1 MFKKYTIT
9 LIFLSCSLSIQANDC
24 SITKFISDY
33 LTRINTYILDDD
45 YVNAKKELDTLSFR
59 YFKNE
64 QSYERMLINQLL
76 GNFYG
81 TQELYEQAIE
91 SYEAALRYRKLC
103 LISNL
108 QVRGNLAQ
116 AYFITK
122 QYDQVIKVLLKYE
135 EIATQ
140 RGQEFSPLQKVILG
154 LSFNYKEEYQ
164 EAYKYIK
171 SANDSSLSYN
181 EDWLRYELSLAYK
194 LEKFEEA
201 TDLAQLLIYLN
212 PEKKDY
218 WKQLSGLYFT
228 QEDDDKS
235 LAGLELAYNNN
246 LLVKNNEYRDLA
258 RYFLY
263 KNLPQK
269 AVKALLDGLNNNYL
283 EKTKENYELL
293 ADSYFLSRDRAK
305 GIKYLQKSLEIDQ
318 DPKIAFKIA
327 RFAFEDENWSLSL
340 KFLNFSKQYGWNE
353 TEGRLELLSGISLY
367 ELGRLDESIA
377 AFKEAYKSDETKVA
391 AEGWISFVEE
401 IITNS

>member
-1 MFKKYTIT
+1 MFKKYSIT
-9 LIFLSCSLSIQANDC
+9 LIFISCSLSIQADDC
-24 SITKFISDY
+24 SINKFISDY

-154 LSFNYKEEYQ
+154 LSYNYKEEYQ

-293 ADSYFLSRDRAK
+293 ADSYFLSRDRAQ

>member
-9 LIFLSCSLSIQANDC
+9 LIFLLYSLSIQADDC
-24 SITKFISDY
+24 SISKFISDY

-122 QYDQVIKVLLKYE
+122 QFDQVIKVLLKYE

-154 LSFNYKEEYQ
+154 LSYNYKEEYQ

-269 AVKALLDGLNNNYL
+269 AVKALLDGLKNDYL

-293 ADSYFLSRDRAK
+293 ADSYFLSRDRAQ

-367 ELGRLDESIA
+367 ELGRLDESIT

-401 IITNS
+401 IINNS

>member
-9 LIFLSCSLSIQANDC
+9 LIFLLCSLSIQADDC
-24 SITKFISDY
+24 SISKFISDY

-154 LSFNYKEEYQ
+154 LSYNYKEEYL

-269 AVKALLDGLNNNYL
+269 AVKALLDGLNNNFL

-293 ADSYFLSRDRAK
+293 ADSYFLSRDRAQ

>member
-293 ADSYFLSRDRAK
+293 ADSYFLSRDRAQ

-401 IITNS
+401 IINNT

>member
-9 LIFLSCSLSIQANDC
+9 LIFLLCSLSIQADDC
-24 SITKFISDY
+24 SISKFISDY

-91 SYEAALRYRKLC
+91 SYEAALKYRKLC

-154 LSFNYKEEYQ
+154 LSYNYKEEYL

-269 AVKALLDGLNNNYL
+269 AVKALLDGLNNNFL

-293 ADSYFLSRDRAK
+293 ADSYFLSRDRAQ

>member
-1 MFKKYTIT
+1 MI
-9 LIFLSCSLSIQANDC
+9 
-24 SITKFISDY
+24 
-33 LTRINTYILDDD
+33 
-45 YVNAKKELDTLSFR
+45 
-59 YFKNE
+59 
-64 QSYERMLINQLL
+64 
-76 GNFYG
+76 
-81 TQELYEQAIE
+81 
-91 SYEAALRYRKLC
+91 
-103 LISNL
+103 
-108 QVRGNLAQ
+108 
-116 AYFITK
+116 
-122 QYDQVIKVLLKYE
+122 
-135 EIATQ
+135 
-140 RGQEFSPLQKVILG
+140 
-154 LSFNYKEEYQ
+154 
-164 EAYKYIK
+164 
-171 SANDSSLSYN
+171 
-181 EDWLRYELSLAYK
+181 
-194 LEKFEEA
+194 
-201 TDLAQLLIYLN
+201 
-212 PEKKDY
+212 
-218 WKQLSGLYFT
+218 
-228 QEDDDKS
+228 
-235 LAGLELAYNNN
+235 
-246 LLVKNNEYRDLA
+246 DLA

-293 ADSYFLSRDRAK
+293 ADSYFLSRDRAQ

>member
-1 MFKKYTIT
+1 MFKKYTLSI
-9 LIFLSCSLSIQANDC
+9 IFLLFSIDTKADDC
-24 SITKFISDY
+24 SINKFISDY
-33 LTRINTYILDDD
+33 LTRINNYILDDD
-45 YVNAKKELDTLSFR
+45 YISAKKELDTLSFR

-122 QYDQVIKVLLKYE
+122 NYDQVIRVLLKYE

-140 RGQEFSPLQKVILG
+140 RGQEFSPIQKIILG
-154 LSFNYKEEYQ
+154 LSYNYNEEYQ
-164 EAYKYIK
+164 QAYEYIK
-171 SANDSSLSYN
+171 SANNSSLLYN

-194 LEKFEEA
+194 LEKFDEA

-212 PEKKDY
+212 PEKKEY

-235 LAGLELAYNNN
+235 LAGLELAYDNN

-269 AVKALLDGLNNNYL
+269 AVKALLDGFNNNYL
-283 EKTKENYELL
+283 DKTKENYELI
-293 ADSYFLSRDRAK
+293 ADSYFLSRDRSQ

-318 DPKIAFKIA
+318 DPNIAFKIA
-327 RFAFEDENWSLSL
+327 RFAFEDEDWSLSL
-340 KFLNFSKQYGWNE
+340 KFLNFAKEYGWNE
-353 TEGRLELLSGISLY
+353 TKGRLELLSGISLY
-367 ELGRLDESIA
+367 ELGRLEESML

-401 IITNS
+401 VVNNS

>member
-1 MFKKYTIT
+1 MFKKN
-9 LIFLSCSLSIQANDC
+9 LFLLALVFLTFNVEADDC
-24 SITKFISDY
+24 SISKFISDY

-122 QYDQVIKVLLKYE
+122 DFDNVIKVLLKYE
-135 EIATQ
+135 EIANK
-140 RGQEFSPLQKVILG
+140 RGQEFSPLQKILLG
-154 LSFNYKEEYQ
+154 LSYNYKENFQ
-164 EAYKYIK
+164 EAYTYIK
-171 SANDSSLSYN
+171 SANESSLKYN

-194 LEKFEEA
+194 LEKYNEA

-212 PEKKDY
+212 PDKKEY
-218 WKQLSGLYFT
+218 WQQLSGLYFT
-228 QEDDDKS
+228 QEKDDKS
-235 LAGLELAYNNN
+235 LAGLELAYNND
-246 LLVKNNEYRDLA
+246 LLFKNDEFRDLA

-269 AVKALLDGLNNNYL
+269 AVKAMLDGFSGDYL
-283 EKTKENYELL
+283 DKTKENYELT
-293 ADSYFLSRDRAK
+293 ADAYFLSRDRSQ
-305 GIKYLQKSLEIDQ
+305 GIKYLQKSLEIDK

-327 RFAFEDENWSLSL
+327 RFAFEDEDWTLAI
-340 KFLNFSKQYGWNE
+340 KDFEQSKGMGWNKSP
-353 TEGRLELLSGISLY
+353 GRLELLMGIANY
-367 ELGRLDESIA
+367 ELGNLQASLNLFNTALEQ
-377 AFKEAYKSDETKVA
+377 DETKVA
-391 AEGWISFVEE
+391 AEGWITFVTD
-401 IITNS
+401 IIEST

>member
-9 LIFLSCSLSIQANDC
+9 LIFISCSLSIQADDC
-24 SITKFISDY
+24 SINKFISDY

-154 LSFNYKEEYQ
+154 LSYNYKEEYQ

-293 ADSYFLSRDRAK
+293 ADSYFLSRDRAQ

>member
-1 MFKKYTIT
+1 MFKKT
-9 LIFLSCSLSIQANDC
+9 LFLLILILSTFSVEADDC
-24 SITKFISDY
+24 SISKFISDY

-45 YVNAKKELDTLSFR
+45 YENAKKELDTLSFR

-91 SYEAALRYRKLC
+91 SYEGALRYKKLC

-122 QYDQVIKVLLKYE
+122 DYDNVIKVLSKYE
-135 EIATQ
+135 EIAIK
-140 RGQEFSPLQKVILG
+140 RGQEFSPLQKILLG
-154 LSFNYKEEYQ
+154 LSYNYKENFQ
-164 EAYKYIK
+164 EAYTYIK
-171 SANDSSLSYN
+171 SANESSLKYN

-194 LEKFEEA
+194 LEKYNEA

-212 PEKKDY
+212 PDKKEY
-218 WKQLSGLYFT
+218 WQQLSGLYFT
-228 QEDDDKS
+228 QEKDDKS
-235 LAGLELAYNNN
+235 LAGLELAYNND
-246 LLVKNNEYRDLA
+246 LLFKNDEFRDLA

-269 AVKALLDGLNNNYL
+269 AVKAMLDGFSGDYL
-283 EKTKENYELL
+283 DKTKENYELT
-293 ADSYFLSRDRAK
+293 ADAYFLSRDRSQ
-305 GIKYLQKSLEIDQ
+305 GIKYLQKSLEIDK

-327 RFAFEDENWSLSL
+327 RFAFEDEDWTLAI
-340 KFLNFSKQYGWNE
+340 KYFEQSKGMGWNKSP
-353 TEGRLELLSGISLY
+353 GRLELLMGIANY
-367 ELGRLDESIA
+367 ELGNLQASLNLFNTALEQ
-377 AFKEAYKSDETKVA
+377 DETKVA
-391 AEGWISFVEE
+391 AEGWITFVTD
-401 IITNS
+401 IIEST

>member
-1 MFKKYTIT
+1 MFKKT
-9 LIFLSCSLSIQANDC
+9 LFLIILILSTFSVEADDC
-24 SITKFISDY
+24 SISKFISDY

-45 YVNAKKELDTLSFR
+45 YENAKKELDTLSFR

-91 SYEAALRYRKLC
+91 SYEGALRYKKLC

-122 QYDQVIKVLLKYE
+122 DYDNVIKVLSKYE
-135 EIATQ
+135 EIAIK
-140 RGQEFSPLQKVILG
+140 RGQEFSPLQKILLG
-154 LSFNYKEEYQ
+154 LSYNYKENFL
-164 EAYKYIK
+164 EAYTYIK
-171 SANDSSLSYN
+171 SANDSSLKYN

-194 LEKFEEA
+194 LEKYNEA

-212 PEKKDY
+212 PDKKEY
-218 WKQLSGLYFT
+218 WQQLSGLYFT
-228 QEDDDKS
+228 QEKDDKS
-235 LAGLELAYNNN
+235 LAGLELAYNND
-246 LLVKNNEYRDLA
+246 LLFKNDEFRDLA

-269 AVKALLDGLNNNYL
+269 AVKAMLDGFSGDYL
-283 EKTKENYELL
+283 DKTKENYELT
-293 ADSYFLSRDRAK
+293 ADAYFLSRDRSQ
-305 GIKYLQKSLEIDQ
+305 GIKYLQKSLEIDK

-327 RFAFEDENWSLSL
+327 RFAFEDEDWTLAI
-340 KFLNFSKQYGWNE
+340 KYFEQSKGMGWNKSP
-353 TEGRLELLSGISLY
+353 GRLELLMGIANY
-367 ELGRLDESIA
+367 ELGNLQASLNLFNTALEQ
-377 AFKEAYKSDETKVA
+377 DETKVA
-391 AEGWISFVEE
+391 AEGWITFVTD
-401 IITNS
+401 IIEST

>member
-1 MFKKYTIT
+1 MFKKYTLSI
-9 LIFLSCSLSIQANDC
+9 IFLLFTIDTRADDC
-24 SITKFISDY
+24 SISKFISDY
-33 LTRINTYILDDD
+33 LTRINNYILDDD
-45 YVNAKKELDTLSFR
+45 YTNAKKELDTLSFR

-91 SYEAALRYRKLC
+91 SYEAALRYKKLC

-122 QYDQVIKVLLKYE
+122 DYDQVIRVLLKYE

-154 LSFNYKEEYQ
+154 LSYNYNEEYLQ
-164 EAYKYIK
+164 AYKYIK

-194 LEKFEEA
+194 LKKFEEA

-212 PEKKDY
+212 PEKKEY

-235 LAGLELAYNNN
+235 LAGLELAYDNN

-269 AVKALLDGLNNNYL
+269 AVKAMLDGFNNNYL
-283 EKTKENYELL
+283 DKTKENYELI
-293 ADSYFLSRDRAK
+293 ADSYFLSRDRSQ

-318 DPKIAFKIA
+318 DPNIAFKIA
-327 RFAFEDENWSLSL
+327 RFAFEDEDWSLSL
-340 KFLNFSKQYGWNE
+340 KFLNYAKKYGWNE
-353 TEGRLELLSGISLY
+353 TKGRLELLSGISLY
-367 ELGRLDESIA
+367 ELGRLDESML

-401 IITNS
+401 IVNNS

>member
-1 MFKKYTIT
+1 MFKKYTLSI
-9 LIFLSCSLSIQANDC
+9 IFLLFSIDTKADDC
-24 SITKFISDY
+24 SINKFISDY
-33 LTRINTYILDDD
+33 LTRINNYILDDD
-45 YVNAKKELDTLSFR
+45 YISAKKELDTLSFR

-122 QYDQVIKVLLKYE
+122 NYDQVIRVLLKYE

-140 RGQEFSPLQKVILG
+140 RGQEFSPIQKIMLG
-154 LSFNYKEEYQ
+154 LSYNYNEEYQ
-164 EAYKYIK
+164 QAYEYIK

-194 LEKFEEA
+194 LEKFDEA

-212 PEKKDY
+212 PEKKEY

-235 LAGLELAYNNN
+235 LAGLELAYDNN

-269 AVKALLDGLNNNYL
+269 AVKALLDGFNNNYL
-283 EKTKENYELL
+283 DKTKENYELI
-293 ADSYFLSRDRAK
+293 ADSYFLSRDRSQ

-318 DPKIAFKIA
+318 DPNIAFKIA
-327 RFAFEDENWSLSL
+327 RFAFEDEDWSLSL
-340 KFLNFSKQYGWNE
+340 KFLNFAKEYGWNE
-353 TEGRLELLSGISLY
+353 TKGRLELLSGISLY
-367 ELGRLDESIA
+367 ELGRLEESML

-401 IITNS
+401 VVNNS

>member
-1 MFKKYTIT
+1 MFKKN
-9 LIFLSCSLSIQANDC
+9 LFLLALVFLTFNVEADDC
-24 SITKFISDY
+24 SISKFISDY

-122 QYDQVIKVLLKYE
+122 DFDNVIKVLLKYE
-135 EIATQ
+135 EIANK
-140 RGQEFSPLQKVILG
+140 RGQEFSPLQKILLG
-154 LSFNYKEEYQ
+154 LSYNYKENFQ
-164 EAYKYIK
+164 EAYTYVK
-171 SANDSSLSYN
+171 SANESSLKYT

-194 LEKFEEA
+194 LEKYNEA

-212 PEKKDY
+212 PEKKEY

-228 QEDDDKS
+228 QEKDDKS
-235 LAGLELAYNNN
+235 LAGLELAYNNG
-246 LLVKNNEYRDLA
+246 LLFKNDEYRDLA

-269 AVKALLDGLNNNYL
+269 AVKTMLDGFSSDYL
-283 EKTKENYELL
+283 DKTKENYELI
-293 ADSYFLSRDRAK
+293 ADAYFLSRDRSQ
-305 GIKYLQKSLEIDQ
+305 GIQYLQKSLEIDK
-318 DPKIAFKIA
+318 DSKIAFKIA
-327 RFAFEDENWSLSL
+327 RFAFEDENWALSL
-340 KFLNFSKQYGWNE
+340 RFLNYAKEYGWNE
-353 TEGRLELLSGISLY
+353 TEGRIDLLSGISLY
-367 ELGRLDESIA
+367 ELGRLDDSIN
-377 AFKEAYKSDETKVA
+377 AFKLAFESEETKVA
-391 AEGWISFVEE
+391 TEGWISFVEE
-401 IITNS
+401 IIANS

>member
-269 AVKALLDGLNNNYL
+269 AVKALLDGLNNNYF

-293 ADSYFLSRDRAK
+293 ADSYFLSRDRAQ

>member
-9 LIFLSCSLSIQANDC
+9 LIFLSCSFSIQADDC
-24 SITKFISDY
+24 SISKFISDY

-45 YVNAKKELDTLSFR
+45 YVNAKKELDILSFR

-81 TQELYEQAIE
+81 AQELYEQAIE

-122 QYDQVIKVLLKYE
+122 EFDQVIRVLLKYE

-154 LSFNYKEEYQ
+154 LSYNYKEEYQ

-269 AVKALLDGLNNNYL
+269 AVKALLDGFNNNYL

-293 ADSYFLSRDRAK
+293 ADSYFLSRDRAQ

-367 ELGRLDESIA
+367 ELGRLDESIM
-377 AFKEAYKSDETKVA
+377 AFREAYKSNETKVA

-401 IITNS
+401 IIDNT

>member
-1 MFKKYTIT
+1 MFKKYTLSI
-9 LIFLSCSLSIQANDC
+9 IFLLFTIDTRADDC
-24 SITKFISDY
+24 SISKFLSDY
-33 LTRINTYILDDD
+33 LTRINNYILDDD
-45 YVNAKKELDTLSFR
+45 YTNAKKELDTLSFR

-81 TQELYEQAIE
+81 TQELYDQAIQ
-91 SYEAALRYRKLC
+91 SYEAALKYRKLC

-122 QYDQVIKVLLKYE
+122 DYDQVIRVLLKYE

-140 RGQEFSPLQKVILG
+140 RGQEFAPIQKVILG
-154 LSFNYKEEYQ
+154 LSYNYNEEYLQ
-164 EAYKYIK
+164 AYKYIK

-212 PEKKDY
+212 PEKKEY

-235 LAGLELAYNNN
+235 LAGLELAYDNN
-246 LLVKNNEYRDLA
+246 LLVKNNEYTDLA

-269 AVKALLDGLNNNYL
+269 AVKVMLEGFNNNYL
-283 EKTKENYELL
+283 DKTKENYELI
-293 ADSYFLSRDRAK
+293 ADSYFLSRDRSQ

-318 DPKIAFKIA
+318 DPNIAFKIA
-327 RFAFEDENWSLSL
+327 RFAFEDEDWSLSL
-340 KFLNFSKQYGWNE
+340 KFLNYAKEYGWNE
-353 TEGRLELLSGISLY
+353 TKGRLELLSGISLY
-367 ELGRLDESIA
+367 ELGRLDESML

-401 IITNS
+401 IVNNS

>member
-9 LIFLSCSLSIQANDC
+9 LIFLLCSLSIQADDC
-24 SITKFISDY
+24 SINKFISDY

-91 SYEAALRYRKLC
+91 SYEAALKYRKLC

-154 LSFNYKEEYQ
+154 LSYNYKEEYQ

-269 AVKALLDGLNNNYL
+269 AVKALLDGLNNNFL

-293 ADSYFLSRDRAK
+293 ADSYFLSRDRAQ